1 MFKIHKDFKKTS
13 IFMANLNLSELR
25 LMNNQFFPWFILIPK
40 REVKEIDGLE
50 KIDQLYL
57 LDEINLISKLIKNYF
72 NSESLNIAKLGNIT
86 HQLHIHI
93 VGRSKKD
100 IAWPEL
106 VWSAPVKKYSKKDL
120 KKIIKYFKNY
130 FKS

>member
-1 MFKIHKDFKKTS
+1 MFKTHKDLKKTS
-13 IFMANLNLSELR
+13 IFIANLNLSELR
-25 LMNNQFFPWFILIPK
+25 LMNNKFFPWFILIPK
-40 REVKEIDGLE
+40 RKLKEIDGLE

-72 NSESLNIAKLGNIT
+72 NSESLNIAKLGNVT
-86 HQLHIHI
+86 PQLHIHI

-100 IAWPEL
+100 IAWPKL
-106 VWSAPVKKYSKKDL
+106 VWTEPVKKYSKKNL
-120 KKIIKYFKNY
+120 NQIIKYFKNY